1 MYSRT
6 KSEYVQKVWLKK
18 NDIKVKY
25 IKKYNLSMY
34 GIIVINTKTITF
46 SMGPDHLSYVFS

>member
-1 MYSRT
+1 M
-6 KSEYVQKVWLKK
+6 VKK

-46 SMGPDHLSYVFS
+46 SMGPDHLSYVLS